1 MRSTHQHDSCPSSA
15 ASTSSSLSA
24 SVASEVQPIS
34 MTANDCFDGS
44 ALFSNAPS
52 AAMTSTQ
59 YPALTASSLQTHS
72 GQTRIRARPSV
83 PPANGHQDKAVRAF
97 ILQGHVAADCST
109 VPASAVTQH
118 QQPQCAALQPS
129 LRPELSLAASAVAE
143 QQQTQHDTLKPSLRP
158 ELSSAES
165 AGTSEEEVM
174 TLEELEA
181 RIASLNQTLLQ
192 APVHISSRSPP
203 TFAMRPSCKTPH
215 SPQSRAYS
223 LQYRAALPVRPS
235 SAHNT
240 SCHSQSTSQS
250 PQHRAALSVRPSSA
264 VCRGP
269 PSPKYRAHSPQHRA
283 APLVRPSSAYRKP
296 APAVSRQSRSQ
307 ATSEAAQGSAHSRP
321 TSPLSQSAS
330 ACSESASAARPVSD
344 YSKLVSARLGA
355 HSQQVQSSLEQQ
367 RLLNC
372 SAICSPPS
380 RVQQADAAMLQ
391 RQSPSSSQL
400 QSCLTKAAAMRKL
413 RQQQGHWHGHDTL
426 MPPSLQEGN
435 SHPSLRHHVE
445 ADHGDSH
452 AELRS
457 HSMQQ
462 TGSMQQSVLSHKGS
476 KGSGRLP
483 EGNVQQQTGYSRLAR
498 PQPTSSGDDVDVD
511 AQSLPERDES
521 PAAERVSVH
530 DAACSC
536 QL

>member
-52 AAMTSTQ
+52 AAVTSTQ

-72 GQTRIRARPSV
+72 GQTRISAQPSV
-83 PPANGHQDKAVRAF
+83 SPANGHHDEAVRAF
-97 ILQGHVAADCST
+97 MLQGHAAADCST

-118 QQPQCAALQPS
+118 QQPQSAALQPS
-129 LRPELSLAASAVAE
+129 LRPELSLAESAVAE
-143 QQQTQHDTLKPSLRP
+143 QQQTQHGTLKPSLRP
-158 ELSSAES
+158 ELNPDES
-165 AGTSEEEVM
+165 AGTSKEEIM

-192 APVHISSRSPP
+192 APVHIGSRSPP
-203 TFAMRPSCKTPH
+203 TFAMRPSCKTPP

-223 LQYRAALPVRPS
+223 PQYRAALPVRPS
-235 SAHNT
+235 SAHNR
-240 SCHSQSTSQS
+240 SGHSQCRSHS
-250 PQHRAALSVRPSSA
+250 PQDRAALSVRPSSA
-264 VCRGP
+264 HCRGP
-269 PSPKYRAHSPQHRA
+269 PSPQYRAHSPQHRA

-296 APAVSRQSRSQ
+296 APAVSQQGHSQ
-307 ATSEAAQGSAHSRP
+307 AMSEAAQGSVHSRP

-330 ACSESASAARPVSD
+330 ACSESASAARPLSD
-344 YSKLVSARLGA
+344 YSKLVSAGLGA
-355 HSQQVQSSLEQQ
+355 HSQQVQAAVSSLGQQ

-372 SAICSPPS
+372 STACSSPT
-380 RVQQADAAMLQ
+380 RAQQADVAMLQ

-413 RQQQGHWHGHDTL
+413 RQQQGHWHGHDTV
-426 MPPSLQEGN
+426 MPSMQEGN
-435 SHPSLRHHVE
+435 SRPSFRHHVE

-452 AELRS
+452 AELRI
-457 HSMQQ
+457 H
-462 TGSMQQSVLSHKGS
+462 SMQQSVLSQQGS
-476 KGSGRLP
+476 KGSGRLL
-483 EGNVQQQTGYSRLAR
+483 EGSVQQQTGYSRLVR
-498 PQPTSSGDDVDVD
+498 PQPTSSGDDVDVDGD

-521 PAAERVSVH
+521 PAAERVSVY